1 MPAEQSASNSL
12 INLTH
17 AKGSIIANRIWQT
30 NVSPAPPPHT
40 CFLFNT
46 NNWKVKSQF
55 CQLKSLELLQ
65 IFVGTLALEL
75 QGLRCIISGKEKH
88 TSLTLWH
95 PPMCNLQSFP
105 ASFSSSDHAD
115 ILLFLIFFYYFFL
128 RSPLAKDDMNNA
140 NHTTTTGTFY

>member
-30 NVSPAPPPHT
+30 NVSPALPPHT

-46 NNWKVKSQF
+46 NNWKVKNQF
-55 CQLKSLELLQ
+55 CQLKSLEFLQ
-65 IFVGTLALEL
+65 IFVGTLALAL
-75 QGLRCIISGKEKH
+75 QELRCIISGKEKH

-95 PPMCNLQSFP
+95 PPLCNLQIFP

-115 ILLFLIFFYYFFL
+115 ILLDIPNFLLLFL
-128 RSPLAKDDMNNA
+128 FEKPLGKR
-140 NHTTTTGTFY
+140 